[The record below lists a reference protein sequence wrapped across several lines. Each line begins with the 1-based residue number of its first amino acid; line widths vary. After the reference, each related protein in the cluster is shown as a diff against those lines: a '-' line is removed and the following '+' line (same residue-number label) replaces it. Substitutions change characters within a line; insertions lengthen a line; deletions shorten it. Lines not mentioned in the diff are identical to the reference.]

1 MRWLY
6 AARLCEDPKG
16 REPTLDDVREAAT
29 TLEELERTARR
40 VLGGGHP
47 MAREIKSSMHYARS
61 LLPVFRVAAE
71 WFSYR
76 NCILTRRKY
85 FVNNA
90 VNDGRDADMDDVLA
104 S

>member
-1 MRWLY
+1 MRSLHFSH
-6 AARLCEDPKG
+6 ALSFCSKN
-16 REPTLDDVREAAT
+16 
-29 TLEELERTARR
+29 
-40 VLGGGHP
+40 
-47 MAREIKSSMHYARS
+47 EIKSSMHYARS

-90 VNDGRDADMDDVLA
+90 VDDGRDADMDDVLA

>member
-1 MRWLY
+1 MILTTC
-6 AARLCEDPKG
+6 AAC
-16 REPTLDDVREAAT
+16 AAPLAHDAPGCGVCAT
-29 TLEELERTARR
+29 RY
-40 VLGGGHP
+40 

-90 VNDGRDADMDDVLA
+90 VDDGRDADMDDVLA